1 MKNVVMKFGGTSVA
15 DADAIRRLIAI
26 VSAQAARSGAPP
38 VVVVSAMS
46 KVTDQLLRMTAD
58 ASRGERG
65 TITSGVDEIRHRH
78 LAAIDALVPLP
89 GRAAVTAEVEQQ
101 IEELR
106 AMLTALAI
114 LREASPRSC
123 DGIAAAGEL
132 LSSRVV
138 AGALQAAGIDT
149 AWVDARKAIVT
160 DDQYT
165 AAAPLTAETGEAL
178 KREVA
183 PHLAAGLVPVI
194 GGYVGATRDGVATT
208 LGRGGSD
215 YSAAIIGAGLG
226 VAEIQIWTDVDGM
239 LTADP
244 RVVRDPRVVAHLSF
258 GEASELAYF
267 GAKVLHPSTILPAVS
282 TDIPVRILNSRRPD
296 APGTLITARP
306 PVNDRPIVAL
316 ACKRNITVVEVTST
330 RMLMAHGFLRRLFE
344 VFERYRTAVD
354 VVTTSEVSVSVTID
368 DDRRLEEIAR
378 ALREFAEVTIE
389 PQMALLCAVGENL
402 RVDPAFAI
410 RMLAGLDGV
419 PLRMVSQAASRRNV
433 TVVIRDSDLP
443 IAMSRLHNAWF
454 AAPARPPR
462 LRSRP
467 AGERSARPDRGPRP
481 HGPARRVAGAGSG
494 SGDCRPSRY
503 RQRRPPGGVAR
514 RRCGDRLFDRRG
526 GGGQR
531 PAARRARDA
540 PRDWHD
546 RLAGPGR
553 SRAAGDVR
561 VSDRRRLGSELRAGR
576 EPVRGP
582 RRAGR

>member
-26 VSAQAARSGAPP
+26 VAAQAARSGAPP

-46 KVTDQLLRMTAD
+46 KVTDQLLKMTAD

-65 TITSGVDEIRHRH
+65 SIAAGVDEIRQRH
-78 LAAIDALVPLP
+78 LAAVEALVPAAD
-89 GRAAVTAEVEQQ
+89 RAAVIAEVEEQFD
-101 IEELR
+101 ELR
-106 AMLTALAI
+106 AMLTALSI

-132 LSSRVV
+132 ISSRVV
-138 AGALQAAGIDT
+138 AGALQAAGIDA
-149 AWVDARKAIVT
+149 AWVDARKVIVT
-160 DDQYT
+160 DDHYT
-165 AAAPLTAETGEAL
+165 AAAPLTAETGVAL
-178 KREVA
+178 TREVA
-183 PHLAAGLVPVI
+183 PPLAAGRVPVI

-226 VAEIQIWTDVDGM
+226 VADIQIWTDVDGM

-244 RVVRDPRVVAHLSF
+244 RVVRDPRVVSHLSF

-296 APGTLITARP
+296 APGTLITAKP
-306 PVNDRPIVAL
+306 PTGDRPIVAL

-344 VFERYRTAVD
+344 VFERYRTSVD

-368 DDRRLEEIAR
+368 DDRRLDEIAR

-389 PQMALLCAVGENL
+389 PQMAILCAVGENL

-443 IAMSRLHNAWF
+443 MAMSRLHNAWF
-454 AAPARPPR
+454 ATPAV
-462 LRSRP
+462 
-467 AGERSARPDRGPRP
+467 ASA
-481 HGPARRVAGAGSG
+481 VE
-494 SGDCRPSRY
+494 
-503 RQRRPPGGVAR
+503 
-514 RRCGDRLFDRRG
+514 
-526 GGGQR
+526 
-531 PAARRARDA
+531 AAR
-540 PRDWHD
+540 
-546 RLAGPGR
+546 
-553 SRAAGDVR
+553 
-561 VSDRRRLGSELRAGR
+561 
-576 EPVRGP
+576 
-582 RRAGR
+582 